1 VPKTA
6 FRTRYGHYEFLVLL
20 FGLTNILAYFMDLI
34 NRVFHPYLDKFVV
47 VFIDDILI
55 YSKLREDHQ
64 EHLRTMLSTLAEHKL
79 YAKLKKCDFW
89 MEEVHFLGHII
100 SKDGISVDPAKVASI
115 EGWPRPTT
123 VTEVRSFMGMAG
135 YYRRFVMDF
144 SRIALPL
151 TWLLRKDHKFEWTA
165 ECESSFQ
172 ELKETLMA
180 APVLA
185 IPEGNE
191 EYVIYSDAL
200 RQGLGCAL
208 MQHGRVIAY
217 ASRQLKLM
225 S

>member
-1 VPKTA
+1 
-6 FRTRYGHYEFLVLL
+6 
-20 FGLTNILAYFMDLI
+20 M

-64 EHLRTMLSTLAEHKL
+64 EHLRTVLSTLAEHKL

-100 SKDGISVDPAKVASI
+100 SKDGISVDPTKVAST
-115 EGWPRPTT
+115 EGWPRTTT
-123 VTEVRSFMGMAG
+123 VTEVRSFLSMAS

-151 TWLLRKDHKFEWTA
+151 TRLFRKDHKFEWTA
-165 ECESSFQ
+165 ECESSSQ
-172 ELKETLMA
+172 ELKQRLTTAL
-180 APVLA
+180 VLA
-185 IPEGNE
+185 IPKGND
-191 EYVIYSDAL
+191 EYVVYNDAS
-200 RQGLGCAL
+200 RQGLGCVL

-217 ASRQLKLM
+217 ASR
-225 S
+225 